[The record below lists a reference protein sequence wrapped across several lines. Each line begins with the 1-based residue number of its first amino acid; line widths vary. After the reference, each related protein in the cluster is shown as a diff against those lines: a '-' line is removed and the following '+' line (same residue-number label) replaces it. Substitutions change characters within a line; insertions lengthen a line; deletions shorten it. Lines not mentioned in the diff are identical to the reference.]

1 MRARK
6 DPETLKKNTAR
17 VDTWRNLPWERSQGV
32 TSKVLLQQKKKK
44 KKKTLR

>member
-32 TSKVLLQQKKKK
+32 TSYLNIKKKKKK